1 MTHISYGPQVAWK
14 SMDQLSSQL
23 ASILFPLYYLT
34 VLEARRR
41 DRAMGQAPHPPREA
55 LMPISTTTECHH
67 SHHLWQTQ
75 FAKLVL
81 FKFSDQNFAG
91 ELVSISTIEARLS
104 FDLSFISR
112 DLPWQY
118 TSHNVKI
125 HMYKAIYCSTV
136 CNWNTLKTTDD
147 AYTQETGWKDY
158 GVSIKWNLTQPL
170 RRIDEDLYELIRSHL
185 QDILL
190 SKKSK
195 VQKSIYSMLSSY
207 KKEEIRKYW
216 CICSFVQKKYNMRN
230 EKLRSWLSTGCG
242 WKQGGK
248 RGKCE
253 IEKG

>member
-1 MTHISYGPQVAWK
+1 MTNISYGPQVAWK
-14 SMDQLSSQL
+14 SMDHLNSQR
-23 ASILFPLYYLT
+23 ASILFPLHYLIA
-34 VLEARRR
+34 LEARRR
-41 DRAMGQAPHPPREA
+41 DRAMGQSPHPPGEA
-55 LMPISTTTECHH
+55 PMPISTPTECPH
-67 SHHLWQTQ
+67 SHHLWHTQ

-81 FKFSDQNFAG
+81 FKFSNQNFAG
-91 ELVSISTIEARLS
+91 ELVSISTIEARVS

-112 DLPWQY
+112 DLPWQF

-136 CNWNTLKTTDD
+136 CNWNTLKTTDN
-147 AYTQETGWKDY
+147 AYTQETGWKNY
-158 GVSIKWNLTQPL
+158 GVSIKWNLTQLL
-170 RRIDEDLYELIRSHL
+170 RRIEEDLYELIWSHL

-190 SKKSK
+190 SKKGK

-216 CICSFVQKKYNMRN
+216 CICSFVQKKYKMRN